1 MTKSIVIFI
10 TLGQNRNI
18 IRVVV
23 NIKRIN
29 LSWSIYTIVKEY
41 PEAIDIMKELG
52 FQDISKP
59 GMLNTAGRIM
69 TLTKGAAM
77 KGMDMD
83 RIKKAFMEKGFEIE
97 G

>member
-10 TLGQNRNI
+10 TIGQNRNI
-18 IRVVV
+18 IKVVV

-41 PEAIDIMKELG
+41 PEAMDIMKELG

-59 GMLNTAGRIM
+59 GMLNTAGKIM
-69 TLTKGAAM
+69 TLAKGAAM
-77 KGMDMD
+77 KGIDMD